1 MGKNEGMTH
10 LAPRLPLPG
19 GSEIPTIGAGT
30 WPLNDREVTAMCLS
44 AFEVGYRLIDT
55 AENYGNET
63 GVGKAVRESGLPREE
78 IFVTT
83 KFNRRWHD
91 DSVSGVEH
99 NLARLGLDY
108 VDLVLIH
115 WPNPDQDLYVRAW
128 DGLVRARDRG
138 LVRAIGTSNFKPAH
152 IDRIMAA
159 TGVTPEVNQ
168 IQCNPFADR
177 AEERAYHATYGI
189 VTESWAP
196 LAAGNGLIG
205 NPVVQQVASAH
216 GVTPA
221 QAVLAWHL
229 QQGMVP
235 IPKSS
240 NPGRLAENFGALG
253 VRLED
258 AEIEA
263 LTELTNPDYRL
274 SDSDA
279 FGH

>member
-1 MGKNEGMTH
+1 MTNP
-10 LAPRLPLPG
+10 APRLPLSG
-19 GSEIPTIGAGT
+19 GTTIPAIGAGT

-44 AFEVGYRLIDT
+44 AFEVGFRLVDT
-55 AENYGNET
+55 AENYGNEG
-63 GVGKAVRESGLPREE
+63 GVGKAVRESGLPRDQ

-83 KFNRRWHD
+83 KFNRRWHED
-91 DSVSGVEH
+91 AVAGVEG

-128 DGLVRARDRG
+128 EGLVHARDRG

-152 IDRIMAA
+152 IDRIKAA

-168 IQCNPFADR
+168 IQCNPFTDR
-177 AEERAYHATYGI
+177 AEERSYHATYGI

-205 NPVVQQVASAH
+205 HPVVQQVASAH

-240 NPGRLAENFGALG
+240 DPGRLAENFAALG
-253 VRLED
+253 VRLD
-258 AEIEA
+258 VSEIDT
-263 LTELTNPDYRL
+263 LSELTNPDYRMA
-274 SDSDA
+274 DSDK